1 MKKQIKDLIIIL
13 IISLLLLEATLR
25 LLGYKPFYFPPFSIS
40 SEPTGAL
47 IPHSEMGLAL
57 EPGTFEI
64 TMNDSLTYSS
74 KRLADSTRYT
84 GSSSTDNII
93 IEFHGCSFTYGMAVN
108 TEDAFAYQLQTRLK
122 DKVEIHNKA
131 VPGYGNIQGLI
142 SLKQR
147 IVQGEKLPDTI
158 IMFYASF
165 HDERNALTTNYREH
179 LYYGFL
185 NMDADIKK
193 KFNNASAAKFP
204 YAILENGNLEI
215 KYSRMEQLFKP
226 LPLREYSAV
235 VNLLQ
240 GIKNRNTNSTINSN
254 EITRKILLDINRLC
268 KEHEIEFILASIV
281 KDPKTEKM
289 LADLRQSISVL
300 DMGLDILNDN
310 QYNNQPYDSHPN
322 GVAHD
327 IYTERL
333 YQYLNLDGFD

>member
-1 MKKQIKDLIIIL
+1 MKKHLRDFIVIL
-13 IISLLLLEATLR
+13 VITILLLELALR
-25 LLGYKPFYFPPFSIS
+25 LLGYQAFYFSPFSIS

-47 IPHSEMGLAL
+47 IPDSEMGLAL
-57 EPGTFEI
+57 APGTFHI
-64 TMNDSLTYSS
+64 TMNDSLKYSS

-84 GSSSTDNII
+84 GDSKSQSI

-108 TEDAFAYQLQTRLK
+108 TKDAFAYQLQTRIK
-122 DKVEIHNKA
+122 DHAKIKNKA

-147 IVQGEKLPDTI
+147 IANGEKLPDTI

-165 HDERNALTTNYREH
+165 HDERNTLTPHYREH

-185 NMDADIKK
+185 NMDENIKK
-193 KFNNASAAKFP
+193 EFINASQARFP
-204 YAILENGNLEI
+204 YAEIQNGNLEI
-215 KYSRMEQLFKP
+215 KHSGIKELFKP
-226 LPLREYSAV
+226 LPLREYSAL

-240 GIKNRNTNSTINSN
+240 GILNTNKNSKINSN
-254 EITRKILLDINRLC
+254 EISQNILLEINEIC
-268 KEHEIEFILASIV
+268 EANEIEFILASIV
-281 KDPKTEKM
+281 KDPITEKT
-289 LADLRQSISVL
+289 LSDLRQSISVL

-322 GVAHD
+322 VLAHG
-327 IYTERL
+327 IYAERL